1 MLKKNNASIIVI
13 FLVFLLLPRP
23 ASAASYGVASGT
35 EMDTDSSGYS
45 YLGLFVANPIG
56 KNISITGKL
65 WLDYLRYSFD
75 QDGGRDYTSA
85 PGIQPAIGI
94 SKSFSSGFSGAFS
107 IGWESRNN
115 VVRPAEDRPKV
126 SVKGVTNSVVF
137 QAELDKWMQNN
148 SNANFMISYSTD
160 SEFIWSRLRLKKGV
174 SYGHVPIRLGID
186 LIGMG
191 NSDYKAFEAGPLV
204 EFYWPKQNASV
215 ILRGGYKN
223 STNINNGAYGGIEL
237 YHGF

>member
-1 MLKKNNASIIVI
+1 I
-13 FLVFLLLPRP
+13 
-23 ASAASYGVASGT
+23 
-35 EMDTDSSGYS
+35 
-45 YLGLFVANPIG
+45 
-56 KNISITGKL
+56 
-65 WLDYLRYSFD
+65 
-75 QDGGRDYTSA
+75 
-85 PGIQPAIGI
+85 
-94 SKSFSSGFSGAFS
+94 
-107 IGWESRNN
+107 
-115 VVRPAEDRPKV
+115 
-126 SVKGVTNSVVF
+126 
-137 QAELDKWMQNN
+137 WMQNN

-191 NSDYKAFEAGPLV
+191 NSDYRAFEAGPLV